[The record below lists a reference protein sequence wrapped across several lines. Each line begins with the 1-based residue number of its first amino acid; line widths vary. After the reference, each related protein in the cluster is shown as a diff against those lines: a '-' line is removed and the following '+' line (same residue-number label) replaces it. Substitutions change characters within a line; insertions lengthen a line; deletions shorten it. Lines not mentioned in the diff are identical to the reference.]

1 MIKFLRNRGVFIYVK
16 RYEMFSLYEI
26 RMYIHIYSII
36 CIWILGYII
45 ENKDIGEE
53 DTNNLIR
60 LFMRYYDDIIG
71 NSYIYLDED
80 DVLD

>member
-1 MIKFLRNRGVFIYVK
+1 
-16 RYEMFSLYEI
+16 MFSLYEI

-53 DTNNLIR
+53 DRNNLIR
-60 LFMRYYDDIIG
+60 LFMRHYDDIIG
-71 NSYIYLDED
+71 NIYIYLDED
-80 DVLD
+80 VVLD

>member
-1 MIKFLRNRGVFIYVK
+1 
-16 RYEMFSLYEI
+16 
-26 RMYIHIYSII
+26 MYIHIYSII

-45 ENKDIGEE
+45 EDKDIREE

-60 LFMRYYDDIIG
+60 LFMRHYDDIIG

-80 DVLD
+80 VVFD